1 MYCITIHH
9 WSDTEVCWVSITPQQ
24 LFFSMTMTSRRSIGN
39 LGILINMPI
48 VILRNYIFERTFL
61 YFDSNFNE
69 SWSQRLNWQQITCGL
84 GNSLVRSTK
93 ANKPLPQPMMTLD
106 DYYTVLRHSKLMCC
120 DIVAYLVSWYLVI
133 HWHIVNQTLKNNF
146 QWYFN
151 RNSNNLLKAVWK
163 KKALQNIVRFVPA
176 ETYLN
181 VDCSKWKRIFWL
193 FEYCDND
200 QNVVRNVVLA
210 KRTFHNA
217 LAFGN
222 LIPSAWSPLM
232 TNKYPAKS
240 FHIKR
245 LGSCDLIYS
254 NTLRSISLIACEYA
268 EVRINKLHVFFPIE
282 LHEISKELAYFKQR
296 PIKGR

>member
-39 LGILINMPI
+39 LGILINLPI
-48 VILRNYIFERTFL
+48 VILRNYIFERTFF
-61 YFDSNFNE
+61 YFDSIFNE

-106 DYYTVLRHSKLMCC
+106 DYYTVLCHSKLMCC

-133 HWHIVNQTLKNNF
+133 HWSIASDNGLSPTHHQAINWANRDILSTKHLGTIFNDILIEIQTICLRQF
-146 QWYFN
+146 E
-151 RNSNNLLKAVWK
+151 

-181 VDCSKWKRIFWL
+181 VDCSKWKRIFWP

-210 KRTFHNA
+210 KMTFHNA
-217 LAFGN
+217 LALGN
-222 LIPSAWSPLM
+222 LIPSAWSHWWRTSTPRRAFVL
-232 TNKYPAKS
+232 KDSGLVIS
-240 FHIKR
+240 FI
-245 LGSCDLIYS
+245 
-254 NTLRSISLIACEYA
+254 
-268 EVRINKLHVFFPIE
+268 PI
-282 LHEISKELAYFKQR
+282 LSD
-296 PIKGR
+296 PSV